1 MVLILDWVEPF
12 LLTVKQLLRTLVTF
26 GGMAIGVQLWN
37 LLQHFNLEYT
47 KFKLLV
53 KNGVVMEM
61 HLPDGLLMVKDLQE
75 MLISI
80 Y

>member
-1 MVLILDWVEPF
+1 MVLISDWVEPF

-53 KNGVVMEM
+53 KNGVVMEL